1 VLARIHRRTA
11 VDRRRPTWKNRA
23 VGNRWFFLF
32 ARAVATGAWFAV
44 TVSAVSIELATD
56 SPAATIASLQQ
67 GLVATASERPN
78 ATIDERY
85 RALEPLIVA
94 THNLP
99 YIAEFALR
107 RQWSSL
113 AEADRQRFVAAFE
126 RLSVMTY
133 AARFKAVSA
142 DTFRAMT
149 PRAADASGR
158 VQVATAVARASQ
170 PDISL
175 EYLLQQ
181 DERDW
186 RIVNIIAD
194 GVSDLALKRAEY
206 QRLFA
211 SGGLEGL
218 LAELEA
224 QTERLKRN

>member
-1 VLARIHRRTA
+1 M
-11 VDRRRPTWKNRA
+11 DRRRATWKNRA
-23 VGNRWFFLF
+23 VGTRWFFSCV
-32 ARAVATGAWFAV
+32 RAVAAGALLAV
-44 TVSAVSIELATD
+44 TANAVPIEVATD

-67 GLVATASERPN
+67 GLVATATDKPS

-85 RALEPLIVA
+85 RALQPLIVA
-94 THNLP
+94 THDLA

-107 RQWSSL
+107 RQWASL
-113 AEADRQRFVAAFE
+113 AEMDRQRFVAAFE

-133 AARFKAVSA
+133 AARFKAVGA

-158 VQVATAVARASQ
+158 VQVATTVARESQ
-170 PDISL
+170 PDVSL

-181 DERDW
+181 DEKGW
-186 RIVNIIAD
+186 RIVNIVAD

-211 SGGLEGL
+211 SGGIEGL
-218 LAELEA
+218 LVELEE
-224 QTERLKRN
+224 QTERLRKN